1 MATVFKM
8 DVNRRDSK
16 IKARK
21 FRNEKLIPAE
31 IYGPA
36 LKENKHINIPYKELE
51 SMLEKVS
58 ETTLLELNVKG
69 ENSEE
74 KVRCFIKS
82 VQRHKVSDQ
91 PIHVDFYVPEEGR
104 KMHLRIPLEF
114 EGEPLGVTQGG
125 YLNTYVHEIPVAIL
139 PSDIVD
145 SIKVDISELK
155 MGESL
160 SVSDIKNLLPK
171 SAEALIEDE
180 EIVISVIEPKAVE
193 EVTEETEETEE
204 GELTEPEVIEEKTP
218 QDMKEE

>member
-1 MATVFKM
+1 MATVYKM
-8 DVNRRDSK
+8 VVNKRDPK
-16 IKARK
+16 VKARK

-31 IYGPA
+31 VYGPA

-58 ETTLLELNVKG
+58 ETTLIELNVKG
-69 ENSEE
+69 EDTEE
-74 KVRCFIKS
+74 KVTCFVKS

-104 KMHLRIPLEF
+104 KMNLRIPLEF
-114 EGEPLGVTQGG
+114 EGEPVGVTQGG
-125 YLNTYVHEIPVAIL
+125 YVNIYVHEIPVAIL

-145 SIKVDISELK
+145 SIKVDISKLK

-171 SAEALIEDE
+171 DADALIEDE
-180 EIVISVIEPKAVE
+180 ELVISVIEPKAAE
-193 EVTEETEETEE
+193 EVVEETEEEE
-204 GELTEPEVIEEKTP
+204 ITEPEVIQEKTP

>member
-1 MATVFKM
+1 MATVYRM
-8 DVNRRDSK
+8 VVDRRDSK

-31 IYGPA
+31 VYGPA

-58 ETTLLELNVKG
+58 ETTLIELNVQSEG
-69 ENSEE
+69 NEE
-74 KVRCFIKS
+74 KFTCFVKS

-104 KMHLRIPLEF
+104 KMNLRIPLEF
-114 EGEPLGVTQGG
+114 EGEPIGVTQGG
-125 YLNTYVHEIPVAIL
+125 YLNTYVHELPVAIL

-145 SIKVDISELK
+145 SIKVNISELK

-160 SVSDIKNLLPK
+160 AVSDIKDILPE
-171 SAEALIEDE
+171 SAEPLLEDE
-180 EIVISVIEPKAVE
+180 EFIISVIEPKSAE
-193 EVTEETEETEE
+193 EEIEE
-204 GELTEPEVIEEKTP
+204 GEEEEMAEPEVIEEKTTE
-218 QDMKEE
+218 DTKEE

>member
-8 DVNRRDSK
+8 DVNRRDSS
-16 IKARK
+16 IKAKK

-31 IYGPA
+31 VYGPA

-58 ETTLLELNVKG
+58 ETTLIELNVKG
-69 ENSEE
+69 EDSEE
-74 KVRCFIKS
+74 KITCFVKS

-145 SIKVDISELK
+145 SIKVDISALK
-155 MGESL
+155 LGESL

-171 SAEALIEDE
+171 SAESLLEDE
-180 EIVISVIEPKAVE
+180 ELVISVVEPKAA
-193 EVTEETEETEE
+193 EVTEETQEEEI
-204 GELTEPEVIEEKTP
+204 TEPEVIQEKSA

>member
-1 MATVFKM
+1 MATVYKM
-8 DVNRRDSK
+8 VVNRRDPK
-16 IKARK
+16 VKARK

-31 IYGPA
+31 VYGPA

-58 ETTLLELNVKG
+58 ETTLIELNVKG
-69 ENSEE
+69 EDTEE
-74 KVRCFIKS
+74 KVTCFVKS

-104 KMHLRIPLEF
+104 KMNLRIPLEF
-114 EGEPLGVTQGG
+114 EGEPVGVTQGG
-125 YLNTYVHEIPVAIL
+125 YVNIYVHEIPVAIL

-145 SIKVDISELK
+145 SIKVDISKLK

-171 SAEALIEDE
+171 DADALIEDE
-180 EIVISVIEPKAVE
+180 ELVISVIEPKAAE
-193 EVTEETEETEE
+193 EVVEETEEEE
-204 GELTEPEVIEEKTP
+204 ITEPEVIQEKTP

>member
-8 DVNRRDSK
+8 NVNRRDSK
-16 IKARK
+16 VKAKK

-31 IYGPA
+31 VYGPA

-58 ETTLLELNVKG
+58 ETTLIELNVKG
-69 ENSEE
+69 EDSEE
-74 KVRCFIKS
+74 KFTCFVKS

-104 KMHLRIPLEF
+104 KMNLRIPLEF
-114 EGEPLGVTQGG
+114 EGEPIGVTQGG

-145 SIKVDISELK
+145 SIKVDISALK
-155 MGESL
+155 LGESL
-160 SVSDIKNLLPK
+160 SVSDIKSLLPK
-171 SAEALIEDE
+171 SAESLLEDE
-180 EIVISVIEPKAVE
+180 ELVISVIEPKSA
-193 EVTEETEETEE
+193 EVTEETQEEEI
-204 GELTEPEVIEEKTP
+204 TEPEVIQEKST

>member
-1 MATVFKM
+1 M
-8 DVNRRDSK
+8 DVNRRDSS
-16 IKARK
+16 IKAKK

-31 IYGPA
+31 VYGPA

-58 ETTLLELNVKG
+58 ETTLIELNVKG
-69 ENSEE
+69 EDSEE
-74 KVRCFIKS
+74 KITCFVKS

-145 SIKVDISELK
+145 SIKVDISALK
-155 MGESL
+155 LGESL

-171 SAEALIEDE
+171 SAESLLEDE
-180 EIVISVIEPKAVE
+180 ELVISVVEPKAA
-193 EVTEETEETEE
+193 EVTEETQEEEI
-204 GELTEPEVIEEKTP
+204 TEPEVIQEKSA